1 MKSIPRYNIV
11 KLKTKQQVSKVT
23 KEKKKKNKLA
33 TKGTTVRLR
42 GGSYQQQ
49 RDVIHLFKKYF

>member
-23 KEKKKKNKLA
+23 KEKKKKLA